1 MDVVDIIKQVR
12 WCVDEETGVN
22 DYEDTYFDNIVKA
35 KIGAALRWCAL
46 YADAVLLNGDNS
58 GSSTS
63 GDGGMTH
70 DYDNIGSTVSPTEP
84 YLQGGYIVLPL
95 DTVRVTRVKV
105 SGWNKGV
112 SRFISEDSDEYLQQ
126 FDNLGSEATKD
137 RPVAALIQT
146 TPLKIQ
152 PFPALQAGDTV
163 EVSLIESPSD
173 DEVIKTRIAPTGNVQ
188 YVNVP
193 PKLASAVVY
202 YLAYLVMCA
211 HNDVTKA
218 SSMLQIA
225 KEQIAA
231 NTK

>member
-1 MDVVDIIKQVR
+1 MDVSDIIKQVR
-12 WCVDEETGVN
+12 WCVDEESGVN
-22 DYEDTYFDNIVKA
+22 DYEDVYFDNIVKA

-46 YADAVLLNGDNS
+46 YADAVLLNGNNS
-58 GSSTS
+58 ASSTS

-70 DYDNIGSTVSPTEP
+70 DYTVGASPGDYP
-84 YLQGGYIVLPL
+84 YLENGFIILPL
-95 DTVRVTRVKV
+95 DTVRVSRIKV
-105 SGWNKGV
+105 AGWHKGV
-112 SRFISEDSDEYLQQ
+112 STFISEDSDEYLQQ
-126 FDNLGSEATKD
+126 YDGLGSEATND

-152 PFPALQAGDTV
+152 PFPAPTAGATI
-163 EVSLIESPSD
+163 EVSLIQSPSD
-173 DEVIKTRIAPTGNVQ
+173 SDVIQTRTEGGSSVE

-193 PKLASAVVY
+193 PKLSSAFTY

-211 HNDVTKA
+211 HNDTTKA